1 VILAVDAGNSRTKW
15 GLFDAAGTLLRHG
28 AVDNHD
34 IARLEQD
41 WRDVPGELRVVVSN
55 VAGAA
60 VATRLQAV
68 CDRLAWPLRWIVAS
82 SAAGGVRNG
91 YAQPQQ
97 LGTDRWAA
105 LVAAWNEYRAPC
117 VVASAGTALTV
128 DALSGDGEFIG
139 GLIVP
144 GLSLM
149 RAALGSGTAGVGEAA
164 GHWREF
170 PISTADAVH
179 SGALA
184 AMGGAVRHMKAM
196 LAARE
201 GRASLCL
208 LAGGD
213 AEALADI
220 LDFPVLPA
228 PHLVLRGLF
237 LIESATP

>member
-1 VILAVDAGNSRTKW
+1 MILAVDAGNSRTKW

-41 WRDVPGELRVVVSN
+41 WRDFPGELRVAVSN

-68 CDRLAWPLRWIVAS
+68 CDLLALPLRWIVAS
-82 SAAGGVRNG
+82 SAACGVRNG

-128 DALSGDGEFIG
+128 DALSGDGEFLG

-149 RAALGSGTAGVGEAA
+149 RAALGGGTAGVGDAA
-164 GHWREF
+164 GHWRDF

-184 AMGGAVRHMKAM
+184 AMGGAVRHMLAM
-196 LAARE
+196 LEARE
-201 GRASLCL
+201 SRAPLCL

-213 AEALADI
+213 AQALAEI
-220 LDFPVLPA
+220 LEFPVLPVQ
-228 PHLVLRGLF
+228 HLVLHGLF
-237 LIESATP
+237 LIESTTK